1 MVLYIFCWWC
11 FFWWPLQTQLEM
23 RCDSS
28 LSSTGNV
35 WLVSDALCHDA
46 AEEEIVVVVVFSIL
60 YSFWYFGFFNSF
72 LFSLIFVLI
81 GC

>member
-1 MVLYIFCWWC
+1 MGGFIYIFWWC
-11 FFWWPLQTQLEM
+11 FFWWSLQTQLEM
-23 RCDSS
+23 RCDSN

-60 YSFWYFGFFNSF
+60 YSFWYFGFLIVFF
-72 LFSLIFVLI
+72 LV
-81 GC
+81 